1 MRKENDLT
9 GEWCHTCQFGPM
21 TKCRVLCLHALPL
34 PLSHRFIS
42 TIYTDRSSGHTINSA
57 MEEGVSGVAKNKY
70 VHGAVKSG
78 VKAGVSAA
86 YDSK

>member
-1 MRKENDLT
+1 MYFD
-9 GEWCHTCQFGPM
+9 
-21 TKCRVLCLHALPL
+21 LHALPL

-42 TIYTDRSSGHTINSA
+42 TIPSIIDRSSGHTINSA
-57 MEEGVSGVAKNKY
+57 MEEGVSGAAKNKY
-70 VHGAVKSG
+70 VRGAVKSG

>member
-1 MRKENDLT
+1 MSYVYMLLSLSSLDLPFFNMPRIH
-9 GEWCHTCQFGPM
+9 W
-21 TKCRVLCLHALPL
+21 
-34 PLSHRFIS
+34 
-42 TIYTDRSSGHTINSA
+42 YYRSSGHTINSA
-57 MEEGVSGVAKNKY
+57 MEEGVSGAAKNKY